1 MESSVTNKGVY
12 SAVAVAA
19 LGYFVDIYD
28 LILFGVVR
36 ISSLNTLGITGDEL
50 TTKGEMLINIQ
61 MIGMLIGGILWGI
74 MGDKRGRLSVLFGSI
89 ILYSV
94 ANIANGFVDS
104 IATYAF
110 WRFIAGIG
118 LAGELGAGITL
129 VSESMSKE
137 KRGYG
142 TTIVASFGLL
152 GAIAAGFVGKI
163 NWDIHI
169 GGELFD
175 NWRVAYIFGGILG
188 LALLVLR
195 IGVYES
201 GMYDSLKGHQVKRGD
216 LSQLFTRKK
225 NFIKYLNCILIG
237 LPLWFVIGVLV
248 IQSPEFAKA
257 LGIPLPSDP
266 KSIAPNAIMLAYIG
280 LSLGDLA
287 SGLISQFLKSRKK
300 AVGIFLGLTA
310 ITAFI
315 YLNSFD
321 ASLFF
326 FYTLCFS
333 MGFSVGYWAMFVTI
347 GSEQFGTNLRATVT
361 TTVPNFVRGSL
372 FPLTLLYQYLRESVF
387 SGSNA
392 HLLAANSVMVF
403 CMIVA
408 FTALYFLEE
417 TFGKNLDYVE

>member
-1 MESSVTNKGVY
+1 MNTSVNNKGVY

-36 ISSLNTLGITGDEL
+36 ISSLNSLGVTGEEL
-50 TTKGEMLINIQ
+50 TTKGEMIINLQ

-74 MGDKRGRLSVLFGSI
+74 MGDRKGRLSVLFGSI
-89 ILYSV
+89 IMYSV

-104 IATYAF
+104 ITGYAV

-137 KRGYG
+137 NRGYG

-163 NWDIHI
+163 NWDIHL

-175 NWRVAYIFGGILG
+175 NWRVAYIVGGILG
-188 LALLVLR
+188 LALLILR

-216 LSQLFTRKK
+216 LSQLFTKRK

-248 IQSPEFAKA
+248 IQSPEFAKV
-257 LGIPLPSDP
+257 LGIALPQDP
-266 KSIAPNAIMLAYIG
+266 KTIAPNAIMLAYIG

-287 SGLISQFLKSRKK
+287 SGIISQVLKSRKK
-300 AVGIFLGLTA
+300 AVGVFLGLTA
-310 ITAFI
+310 ISAFI
-315 YLNSFD
+315 YLNSFN
-321 ASLFF
+321 ASLYF
-326 FYTLCFS
+326 FYGLCFS

-372 FPLTLLYQYLRESVF
+372 FPLTLLFQFLRENVF

-392 HLLAANSVMVF
+392 HLLAANTVMIF
-403 CMIVA
+403 CMIIA
-408 FTALYFLEE
+408 FTALYYLEE
-417 TFGKNLDYVE
+417 TFGKDLDYVE